1 MDKEDRMLETVMPHN
16 QEAEMAVLGSMIL
29 DRDAIGDV
37 SLLLKSEDFYA
48 EKHQKIFDELL
59 TLYEKTSALDI
70 LILKE
75 QLEKASLLD
84 SVGGADYLVELAESV
99 PSAANAEHY
108 ANIVRERSV
117 QRRLIQAA
125 TRIIQ
130 DVRNNP
136 EDVGDLLDNCEQ
148 RIFEIAERGQTS
160 DTESIQSLLKAA
172 LQRID
177 NLQGSETGR
186 ITGISTGYPDLDE
199 ILDGMHPAE
208 LLIVA
213 GRPSMGKTS
222 LALNI
227 ADNAATR
234 GDKRG
239 VLIFSCEMAREQI
252 AQNMLC
258 ANAHI
263 DAHKMRRGNL
273 DEKDWQELPMAADRL
288 SNSPI
293 FIDDT
298 PGLSVLALRSKAR
311 RLCAR
316 HKIEVLIVDYMQLLT
331 AGRRAENRQMEI
343 TYISQSLK
351 HLARELRVPIVALS
365 QLNRA
370 VDARQDKRPMMADL
384 RESGSIEQDADVILF
399 LYRDEYYHGTTP
411 DNQNVAEV
419 NVAKQRNGPTGKVEL
434 RFYPQYMRFENRT
447 FVEPRETLA
456 PDDFRL

>member
-1 MDKEDRMLETVMPHN
+1 MDIDDKMLETVMPHN

-29 DRDAIGDV
+29 ERDAIGDV
-37 SLLLKSEDFYA
+37 SLLLKSDDFYA
-48 EKHQKIFDELL
+48 ENHRKIFDELL
-59 TLYEKTSALDI
+59 NLYEKAAGLDI

-84 SVGGADYLVELAESV
+84 SVGGADYLVEIAESV

-108 ANIVRERSV
+108 ASIVREKSV

-125 TRIIQ
+125 NRIIQ
-130 DVRNNP
+130 DVRQGS
-136 EDVGDLLDNCEQ
+136 EDIGDLLDNCEQ

-160 DTESIQSLLKAA
+160 DTESIQALLKAA

-227 ADNAATR
+227 ADNVATK
-234 GDKRG
+234 GEKKG

-258 ANAHI
+258 ANARI

-288 SNSPI
+288 SGSPI

-316 HKIEVLIVDYMQLLT
+316 HKIEVLIVDYLQLLT

-370 VDARQDKRPMMADL
+370 VDARQDKRPLMADL

-411 DNQNVAEV
+411 DNQNMAEV